1 MKLIVRSMGRYKGAV
16 ALCMSVKLLA
26 TLSELMLPYILEHI
40 IDGVAPRGS
49 LPQAVFWGL
58 LMFAAALAC
67 RQLNNGWSWF
77 QMDVPSQRTA
87 GGCATPTT

>member
-58 LMFAAALAC
+58 LMFAAALDGLSSNSRLAASSTW
-67 RQLNNGWSWF
+67 R
-77 QMDVPSQRTA
+77 PTA